1 MNGGEFMKVHED
13 IEQANRRGEELRASA
28 PRAVSAKYDR
38 RSGRI
43 VVHLNS
49 KLIVSF
55 APADVQGLQDAQ
67 PSQLGEIEIS
77 PTGFGL
83 HFPAID
89 ADIYVPG
96 LLEGFLGSKSW
107 MAARL
112 GQVGGKSIS
121 KAKTT
126 ASRANGRFGGRPK
139 KILGK

>member
-13 IEQANRRGEELRASA
+13 IEQANRRGEELQASA

-77 PTGFGL
+77 PTGYGL

-126 ASRANGRFGGRPK
+126 ASRTNGRFGGRPK